1 MVYFPTRKFVKVY
14 NSPRTREL
22 TDWCKSYATVTTT
35 IGIQQVEEETN
46 VFTAVREATRKDTVQ
61 STPSHRQTRCT
72 LLTIGTVVYILS
84 FLEGILFHCYTQKK
98 TCLKYVC
105 KEQKK
110 KKKWLR
116 EKFKPCLFSHHE
128 SRKVCWRED
137 RKAPCLEYTDPFN
150 RVDHH
155 CNVLKSNSLS
165 THCTQ
170 WLAGWQR
177 WKRGQGLKFSVFSL
191 LHNISATF
199 STTTCNT
206 MNASWELLSEN
217 VYCYPRI

>member
-110 KKKWLR
+110 KKSDW
-116 EKFKPCLFSHHE
+116 EKSSNPAYSL
-128 SRKVCWRED
+128 
-137 RKAPCLEYTDPFN
+137 TM
-150 RVDHH
+150 RVERCVGERIEKHL
-155 CNVLKSNSLS
+155 VWSILTPLTGS
-165 THCTQ
+165 TITVT
-170 WLAGWQR
+170 
-177 WKRGQGLKFSVFSL
+177 S
-191 LHNISATF
+191 
-199 STTTCNT
+199 
-206 MNASWELLSEN
+206 
-217 VYCYPRI
+217 